1 MVKNKPS
8 LSDRLAE
15 IREKVRELRGEI
27 PGTPEGHAVRGLVD
41 QALDRVEAAQAVAAE
56 LKQ

>member
-1 MVKNKPS
+1 MVKDKPT
-8 LSDRLAE
+8 LAARLGE
-15 IREKVRELRGEI
+15 IRDRVRELRGEI